1 MAGND
6 VQFSLEQIQQLNVK
20 QLQAFLRERGLKTV
34 GRKAELQAL
43 AFSAVQLG
51 YKVKQTEVEEDRLR
65 SDQYAELLNIEG
77 KRIPDPLVEINN
89 WISLVIIC
97 VMFLLTG
104 EVSLKTQQEKSI
116 LNKANNISGL

>member
-89 WISLVIIC
+89 WISEKEGVRFWPPVSYFEIAEW
-97 VMFLLTG
+97 LLNDAPSYQRT
-104 EVSLKTQQEKSI
+104 ELK
-116 LNKANNISGL
+116 